1 MIRTVELVAYT
12 EQGREAVGNVT
23 VDDMSNVVK
32 VEIWDDRLANELKD
46 AHVREFSWTG
56 EGWDKTVNALLDYI

>member
-12 EQGREAVGNVT
+12 EKGRETVGTVT
-23 VDDMSNVVK
+23 VDDMSNVTK
-32 VEIWDDRLANELKD
+32 VEIWDFRLANELKD

-56 EGWDKTVNALLDYI
+56 EGWEKTITALLDYI